1 MDKSTEKLNELQQ
14 LVNVYETSLECKDL
28 LINTLF
34 DRLAHH
40 EGRADAG
47 ETRARAQALETKIIP
62 MHPKLSFVPSIKK

>member
-34 DRLAHH
+34 DRLACY
-40 EGRADAG
+40 EGRTDGGA
-47 ETRARAQALETKIIP
+47 TRARAQGEETKIIP
-62 MHPKLSFVPSIKK
+62 LNPKLSFVPYIKK

>member
-34 DRLAHH
+34 DRLAYH
-40 EGRADAG
+40 EGRTDGGA
-47 ETRARAQALETKIIP
+47 TRARAQGEEPKIIP
-62 MHPKLSFVPSIKK
+62 MHPKLSFVPFIKK